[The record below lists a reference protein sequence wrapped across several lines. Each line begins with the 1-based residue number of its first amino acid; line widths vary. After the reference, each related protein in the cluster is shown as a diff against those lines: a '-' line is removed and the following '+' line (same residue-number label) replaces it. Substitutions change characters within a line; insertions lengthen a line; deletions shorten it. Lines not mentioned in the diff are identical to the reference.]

1 MEIFFQL
8 EFVSAFLGYKSIREV
23 LKRNNFIIVFVTQ
36 KLKKSFTSSLCWG
49 GSLSNIKCT
58 DSFTDK
64 IS

>member
-36 KLKKSFTSSLCWG
+36 KLKRKVLPVHCVG
-49 GSLSNIKCT
+49 GIVVKH
-58 DSFTDK
+58 
-64 IS
+64 